1 MSMIEISNLTFAYD
15 GSYDNIFENVSLRLD
30 TDWRL
35 GLVGRNGRGKT
46 TLLRLLQHK
55 YEYRGTIRADVPF
68 DYFPFSIPDPDKDAI
83 GVIEDVQPDYEY
95 WQLAR
100 EMHRL
105 EMSDEILYRPFR
117 SLSGG
122 EQVKL
127 LLALLFARENRFL
140 LIDEPTNHLDAE
152 ARALVADYLKTKR
165 GFLLV
170 SHDRTFCDKIAT
182 ETVRL

>member
-1 MSMIEISNLTFAYD
+1 A
-15 GSYDNIFENVSLRLD
+15 
-30 TDWRL
+30 
-35 GLVGRNGRGKT
+35 
-46 TLLRLLQHK
+46 
-55 YEYRGTIRADVPF
+55 
-68 DYFPFSIPDPDKDAI
+68 PDKDAI

-105 EMSDEILYRPFR
+105 DLSDEMLYRPFR

-122 EQVKL
+122 EQVRL

-170 SHDRTFCDKIAT
+170 SNERAFLDGCDAHLLSMTHVLI
-182 ETVRL
+182 